1 MRMFRTSYHIRC
13 LQNEESPK
21 KFHRVKKELFQISS
35 QSDDQII
42 VWHQNFLLI
51 LDWFLWNFSD
61 FKKHLKYIEKIYI
74 QIVYFQIWRKEKK

>member
-1 MRMFRTSYHIRC
+1 MRMFLTSYHIHC

-21 KFHRVKKELFQISS
+21 KFHRVKKGLFQISS

-51 LDWFLWNFSD
+51 LVWFMWNFSN
-61 FKKHLKYIEKIYI
+61 FKKYLKYIEKIYI